1 MDYRKTLE
9 ALPPC
14 DVLVCG
20 AGPAGLCAAVTASR
34 QGLDTVLTERYG
46 MVGGMLT
53 LGNVTTIMGAVA
65 PGTIRDELAA
75 LLQSPNGGT
84 AIDPEHAKGALIAWL
99 AENGVRLRLQTPV
112 ADAVVE
118 EGVLRGAVLLTARG
132 PVYQPARMV
141 IDATGDGYVAFRA
154 GCEAMVGR
162 PKDGLVQPVSLMYH
176 IAGVD
181 PEVAMA
187 CRHEEDDTILPN
199 GRSYLKLT
207 EQAAMDGTLPRNVTI
222 VRLYPM
228 KKRGEYLVNATQANG
243 IRPLEDGEAER
254 AEIDLRKQ
262 MEQVNAFLRARVP
275 GFSEIYTR
283 VSAATLGV
291 RESRRIRGQY
301 VLHDEDLIAGRR
313 FEDVMVHRANFSID
327 IHNPEGGG
335 QAETEGCPHRAQPYD
350 IPMRSMQ
357 PLGAEHLILCG
368 RCISG
373 THRAHAS
380 YRVMGICMAMGQAA
394 GMMAASALAGDG
406 GVAGLDAADVQ
417 RRLRAAGCELG

>member
-181 PEVAMA
+181 P
-187 CRHEEDDTILPN
+187 
-199 GRSYLKLT
+199 
-207 EQAAMDGTLPRNVTI
+207 
-222 VRLYPM
+222 
-228 KKRGEYLVNATQANG
+228 
-243 IRPLEDGEAER
+243 
-254 AEIDLRKQ
+254 
-262 MEQVNAFLRARVP
+262 
-275 GFSEIYTR
+275 
-283 VSAATLGV
+283 
-291 RESRRIRGQY
+291 
-301 VLHDEDLIAGRR
+301 
-313 FEDVMVHRANFSID
+313 
-327 IHNPEGGG
+327 
-335 QAETEGCPHRAQPYD
+335 
-350 IPMRSMQ
+350 
-357 PLGAEHLILCG
+357 
-368 RCISG
+368 
-373 THRAHAS
+373 
-380 YRVMGICMAMGQAA
+380 
-394 GMMAASALAGDG
+394 
-406 GVAGLDAADVQ
+406 
-417 RRLRAAGCELG
+417 